1 MTLGRPGLGVED
13 IDAAHAR
20 ALAAGAVEIE
30 APVDR
35 PWKPRSSTV
44 QDPGGKH
51 IDLYQG

>member
-13 IDAAHAR
+13 IDAARAR

>member
-1 MTLGRPGLGVED
+1 MSVED

-35 PWKPRSSTV
+35 PWKPRSSTE
-44 QDPGGKH
+44 QDPGGNH